1 MLLKLFLL
9 SVLEIATV
17 SDIGR
22 AGDLGSMPK
31 DLDAQ
36 SEQLPPTELEQVVAL
51 CAKQIHNESAS
62 SKFDAY
68 VQRGVVESFGTD
80 QERFRFRKCM
90 AQREHPLGPSLHEK
104 K

>member
-1 MLLKLFLL
+1 MLLRLALFCFLAVAAL
-9 SVLEIATV
+9 SDV
-17 SDIGR
+17 GR
-22 AGDLGSMPK
+22 AEDSGSK
-31 DLDAQ
+31 GTDLDP
-36 SEQLPPTELEQVVAL
+36 EPEKPRPTELERVVAL
-51 CAKQIHNESAS
+51 CAKQIHNELAT

-90 AQREHPLGPSLHEK
+90 AQHEHSLGPSLNDK

>member
-1 MLLKLFLL
+1 VLLRLTLFCFLG
-9 SVLEIATV
+9 IATV
-17 SDIGR
+17 LEVGR
-22 AGDLGSMPK
+22 AEDPRSTAK
-31 DLDAQ
+31 DLDPQ
-36 SEQLPPTELEQVVAL
+36 SEKSRPTELEQVVTL
-51 CAKQIHNESAS
+51 CAKQIHKESAS

-90 AQREHPLGPSLHEK
+90 AQHDHPLGPSLHEK

>member
-1 MLLKLFLL
+1 VLLKIILL
-9 SVLEIATV
+9 SVFVIVTV
-17 SDIGR
+17 SE
-22 AGDLGSMPK
+22 AGAAEDAGSTAK
-31 DLDAQ
+31 NLDPQ
-36 SEQLPPTELEQVVAL
+36 SEKSRPELEQVVAL
-51 CAKQIHNESAS
+51 CAKQIHSESAT

-90 AQREHPLGPSLHEK
+90 ARQEHPLGPSLNGK

>member
-1 MLLKLFLL
+1 MLPKFALFCFLAIVTL
-9 SVLEIATV
+9 PEV
-17 SDIGR
+17 GR
-22 AGDLGSMPK
+22 AEDSGSK
-31 DLDAQ
+31 GTDLDP
-36 SEQLPPTELEQVVAL
+36 EPEKHRTELERVVAL
-51 CAKQIHNESAS
+51 CAKQIHNELAT

-90 AQREHPLGPSLHEK
+90 AQHEHPLGPSLNDK